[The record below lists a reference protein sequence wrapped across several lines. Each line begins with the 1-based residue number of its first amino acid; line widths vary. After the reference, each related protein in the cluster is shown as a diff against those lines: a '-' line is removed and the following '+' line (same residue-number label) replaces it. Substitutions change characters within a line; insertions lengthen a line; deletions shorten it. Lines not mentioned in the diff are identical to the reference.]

1 MIEFANVSASYDD
14 GRTVL
19 DQVSFRIEDGAFVAF
34 VGSNG
39 AGKSTTMRLVNGLL
53 KPTAGEVLIDGAST
67 RDLKTSEL
75 ARRVGFLFQNPDRQ
89 ICCNT
94 VREELMFG
102 FVAQGRAD
110 AEAERAVD
118 AVIERFGFDAQ
129 AEPYLLNRGTRQL
142 LALASVVVLDPPV
155 LVLDEP
161 TTGLDFRECRTVMEA
176 VSEMNAHGTTVIMVC
191 HDMEVVGDYA
201 HRVIAMA
208 QGRVVTDGP
217 TFEVLRDP
225 AVRTRACLRA
235 PQVAEVSMQ
244 LVLDDPALAFTAVA
258 QANTLDEMQ
267 EAIAD
272 VYRRRAAER
281 PASHT
286 VCQEVA
292 R

>member
-1 MIEFANVSASYDD
+1 
-14 GRTVL
+14 
-19 DQVSFRIEDGAFVAF
+19 
-34 VGSNG
+34 
-39 AGKSTTMRLVNGLL
+39 
-53 KPTAGEVLIDGAST
+53 
-67 RDLKTSEL
+67 
-75 ARRVGFLFQNPDRQ
+75 
-89 ICCNT
+89 
-94 VREELMFG
+94 MFG

-208 QGRVVTDGP
+208 QGRVVADGP